1 MLNCGGI
8 MPPKFQR
15 HFTRAITTK
24 AALLIKQID
33 YRAFTLEGFAFVSGH
48 SFNLIVLWSK
58 ICLNVLGVSALCA
71 MM

>member
-15 HFTRAITTK
+15 HFTRAITAK

-33 YRAFTLEGFAFVSGH
+33 YRAFTLEGFALMSRH
-48 SFNLIVLWSK
+48 K
-58 ICLNVLGVSALCA
+58 IPHKKTPRRALGFT
-71 MM
+71 

>member
-1 MLNCGGI
+1 

-48 SFNLIVLWSK
+48 K
-58 ICLNVLGVSALCA
+58 ILHKKTPRRALGFT
-71 MM
+71 